1 MRMSALLIVLLL
13 TVATIASAGVGVS
26 VGVASPAPAQP
37 VTASESASALVSVS
51 ASASSSDPVS
61 TLHSPTVSSSSSVS
75 SLTTDVTKQ
84 SVNDATSSQAQIE
97 TSNTTTQ
104 PDSQTTITV
113 SVRADQSAFWRIET
127 QYALTSPNETR
138 AFKEIARQ
146 YERGNLD
153 IGPQITLFKR
163 LQTEAAAAT
172 DRRMQIRNVSYHGS
186 VEDTGETGTLA
197 LSFRWSNFAQQGQN
211 ETLLIGDVF
220 KIPTDEA
227 DVQRTWMS
235 IVGANQ
241 QIIIHPPNRY
251 TVSRTSI
258 PVQQRETAVVLK
270 QPSDF
275 EGDSGLEIRY
285 SPIEE
290 DSPPTALI
298 AGAILG
304 LLGIIGILYGSRR
317 YRTDNNSDTDSD
329 SGDPRGAIDD
339 TPPSPSPGSGS
350 DSPPAVT
357 TDTEGTVDTHEN
369 SPPSS
374 NHADISPS
382 GNPDGSSSSAPTSN
396 VDSNSNPNPNSNSNS
411 DRDSNNAPSSTD
423 ATDSTEMESAVSD
436 TASTSTPGASESGN
450 DDIADADTTESS
462 MTTESESESE
472 SEANTQQSEDS
483 MPDISTDPALLSD
496 EERVEQLLSRNGGRM
511 RQASIVDKTGWS
523 DAKVSQVLSMMA
535 EENRVDKLRLG
546 RENLISLPEES
557 TTNTRTDDE
566 QMSTD

>member
-1 MRMSALLIVLLL
+1 
-13 TVATIASAGVGVS
+13 
-26 VGVASPAPAQP
+26 
-37 VTASESASALVSVS
+37 
-51 ASASSSDPVS
+51 
-61 TLHSPTVSSSSSVS
+61 
-75 SLTTDVTKQ
+75 VTKQ

-241 QIIIHPPNRY
+241 QIIIHPPNQY

-350 DSPPAVT
+350 DSNSNSNSDSPPAVT

-369 SPPSS
+369 SSPSS
-374 NHADISPS
+374 NHADISPL
-382 GNPDGSSSSAPTSN
+382 GNPDGSSSSAPTPN
-396 VDSNSNPNPNSNSNS
+396 VDSNSNSSPNS

-535 EENRVDKLRLG
+535 EKNRVDKLRLG

>member
-37 VTASESASALVSVS
+37 VTASESASAL

-285 SPIEE
+285 SPIKE
-290 DSPPTALI
+290 DSPPTALV

-350 DSPPAVT
+350 DSLPAVT

-382 GNPDGSSSSAPTSN
+382 GNPDGSSSSAPTPN
-396 VDSNSNPNPNSNSNS
+396 VDSNSNSSPNSNS

-450 DDIADADTTESS
+450 DDIVDADTTESS
-462 MTTESESESE
+462 MTTESESKSE